1 MTAARR
7 SASAWSAY
15 ALLGLALVL
24 SFILTSLVSAATTER
39 IVLDRRT
46 GLAIHGYDPV
56 AYFTDAVALAGR
68 AELELSYGGVVWRFR
83 NAGNRAAFAERPD
96 VYMPQFGG
104 YDPPP
109 TLVDRQQPAVHVP
122 QHRSPR
128 CLRGGSPPYGGG
140 RIGEMADR
148 AAQPRPVSRISTGN
162 AQLPRH
168 RPRR

>member
-1 MTAARR
+1 VTAARR
-7 SASAWSAY
+7 SASARSAC
-15 ALLGLALVL
+15 ALVGLALVL

-104 YDPPP
+104 YDPVGL
-109 TLVDRQQPAVHVP
+109 THAVAAPGHP
-122 QHRSPR
+122 QLWLIADNRLFMFRSTEAR
-128 CLRGGSPPYGGG
+128 DAFA
-140 RIGEMADR
+140 AD
-148 AAQPRPVSRISTGN
+148 
-162 AQLPRH
+162 PRH
-168 RPRR
+168 TAEVASAKWPIVLRSLVP

>member
-7 SASAWSAY
+7 SGSARSAC
-15 ALLGLALVL
+15 ALVGLALVL

-96 VYMPQFGG
+96 IYMPQFGG
-104 YDPPP
+104 YDPVGLAHTVATPGHP
-109 TLVDRQQPAVHVP
+109 QLWLIADNRLFMFHNIEARYAFAADPRQAAALASAKWPVVLRTLVP
-122 QHRSPR
+122 
-128 CLRGGSPPYGGG
+128 
-140 RIGEMADR
+140 
-148 AAQPRPVSRISTGN
+148 
-162 AQLPRH
+162 
-168 RPRR
+168 